1 MRLKHLLGVFAAVLA
16 LSATA
21 AFAQQPAPEASA
33 TPAVTAPAPAPSPT
47 TVSGRLYLQWMKE
60 LENADPENTRSINTF
75 SITRAYLT
83 VKHQFDQNWTAVI
96 TLDAL
101 NDGEASVNSGSGTS
115 SDTRYRVFVKN
126 AYLQG
131 AWNLGFANVTT
142 QFGMVGTAVI
152 GLIDKV
158 SDYRWLNANYLDSA
172 KTILAQTNATL
183 GRSIDTSA
191 DLGVSVSVAV
201 ANMVTV
207 TGQYTNGDGYKNSP
221 NADTGVEKDGN
232 GHSYL
237 GMLTLTPVEGL
248 YIAGYMRQYY
258 HNGADMDNNLTQ
270 YYGGTLAYSVDFI
283 KIGASYI
290 LGSRENGNDTATT
303 KDEYRIIDAFLLANL
318 NQFIGLPVLLAGR
331 YAIGH
336 TELDNGSTVDA
347 TVWAAGIGYQAR
359 RGVRFMAYYEVLST
373 ETDVD
378 GGTVLDNNNDQRR
391 LYLKCETSF

>member
-1 MRLKHLLGVFAAVLA
+1 MRLKQLFGVFAAVFA
-16 LSATA
+16 LSAAA
-21 AFAQQPAPEASA
+21 AFAQPAAPEASA
-33 TPAVTAPAPAPSPT
+33 AAVAPTTAPAPSAT

-75 SITRAYLT
+75 SIQRAYLT
-83 VKHQFDQNWTAVI
+83 VKHQFDQYWSAVL
-96 TLDAL
+96 TLDAG
-101 NDGEASVNSGSGTS
+101 NDGEASGT
-115 SDTRYRVFVKN
+115 DTRYRVFVKN

-158 SDYRWLNANYLDSA
+158 SDYRWLNSNYLDSA
-172 KTILAQTNATL
+172 KTILATSNTAL

-201 ANMVTV
+201 ANMVTL
-207 TGQYTNGDGYKNSP
+207 TGQYTNGDGYKQTDESKSS
-221 NADTGVEKDGN
+221 ADN
-232 GHSYL
+232 YGHSYL
-237 GMLTLTPVEGL
+237 GMLTITPVQGL

-258 HNGADMDNNLTQ
+258 HNGVDMDNNLTQ
-270 YYGGTLAYSVDFI
+270 YYGGTVAYSVDFI

-290 LGSRENGNDTATT
+290 LGSRESGNDTATT

-318 NQFIGLPVLLAGR
+318 NQFVGFPVLLAGR
-331 YAIGH
+331 YAMGH
-336 TELDNGSTVDA
+336 TELDNGDTVDA
-347 TVWAAGIGYQAR
+347 TVWAAGIGYQPHSKI
-359 RGVRFMAYYEVLST
+359 RFMAYYEVLST

-378 GGTVLDNNNDQRR
+378 GGTVLDNNNDQKR
-391 LYLKCETSF
+391 LYLKCEASF